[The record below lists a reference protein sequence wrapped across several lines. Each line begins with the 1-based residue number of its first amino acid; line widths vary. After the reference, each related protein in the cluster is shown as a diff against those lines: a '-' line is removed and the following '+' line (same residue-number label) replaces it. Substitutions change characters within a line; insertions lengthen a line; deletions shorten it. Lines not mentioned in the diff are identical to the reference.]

1 VANVKKITWSEENA
15 VCASLNGCKTV
26 QRSTATAALRNP
38 DFRIVWLGTFASSI
52 GTWMQNVVLG
62 AFVLWLTGDPWFVA
76 LTFFA
81 CMGPQLFLSPVGG
94 LLADVVDRRKLLVS
108 LQVEQLVFSVALAFV
123 ASGSHP
129 NRWAILVCA
138 LLVGIGNALSAPAV
152 ASLLPTLVPRED
164 LHGAVAL
171 QATQYNLSR
180 VIGAMSG
187 AVLLSVFDFGTLFA
201 VNAATYLFAI
211 FSLVIAK
218 YPGHISEPWSS
229 SGLKQLFSGFQIA
242 AADPLIRR
250 ILTTMIMFSFFSLTF
265 VGLLPVIATDNF
277 GVAVPSSTYA
287 LLYSVYG
294 LGALVASVS
303 IGRFLAGRSLARLIR
318 GSFLVFAA
326 LLACYALTRQVQ
338 FAFPA
343 GFALGFAYFSMV
355 TSMSMTLQGHLDD
368 QIRGR
373 ISGLWMMTFNGTVP
387 LGSLVAGV
395 SLLFINVTTLLLF
408 GAFVAVLLAVYCNLS
423 KVMGDEPR

>member
-1 VANVKKITWSEENA
+1 
-15 VCASLNGCKTV
+15 
-26 QRSTATAALRNP
+26 
-38 DFRIVWLGTFASSI
+38 
-52 GTWMQNVVLG
+52 MQNVVLG

>member
-1 VANVKKITWSEENA
+1 VSDTKKITWSEENA
-15 VCASLNGCKTV
+15 TCASLNGCKTV
-26 QRSTATAALRNP
+26 QRSTATAALRNRE
-38 DFRIVWLGTFASSI
+38 FRIVWLGTFASSI

-62 AFVLWLTGDPWFVA
+62 AFVLMLTGDPWFVA

-81 CMGPQLFLSPVGG
+81 YNGPQLFLSPVGG
-94 LLADVVDRRKLLVS
+94 LLADVVDRRKLLVA
-108 LQVEQLVFSVALAFV
+108 LQLEQLVFSVALAFV
-123 ASGSHP
+123 ASGAHP
-129 NRWAILVCA
+129 NQWAIFFCA
-138 LLVGIGNALSAPAV
+138 LLVGIGNALSAPAI

-180 VIGAMSG
+180 VIGAMIG
-187 AVLLSVFDFGTLFA
+187 AVLLSVLDFGALFA
-201 VNAATYLFAI
+201 INAATYLFAI

-229 SGLKQLFSGFQIA
+229 SGFKQLFSGFQIA

-250 ILTTMIMFSFFSLTF
+250 VLTTMMMFSFFCLTF
-265 VGLLPVIATDNF
+265 VGMLPVIATDNF
-277 GVAVPSSTYA
+277 GVPVPSSTYA
-287 LLYSVYG
+287 ILYSVYG

-303 IGRFLAGRSLARLIR
+303 IGSFLAGRPLARLIR

-326 LLACYALTRQVQ
+326 LLTLYALTRQIQ

-368 QIRGR
+368 SVRGR

-387 LGSLVAGV
+387 LGALVAGV
-395 SLLFINVTTLLLF
+395 CLLFINVTELLLF
-408 GAFVAVLLAVYCNLS
+408 GAFAAVLIAFYCNLS
-423 KVMGDEPR
+423 AVGVD